1 MKKEFLIFKAFQKDW
16 RLLSLAA
23 IASFGF
29 VGLLHA
35 CDKTP
40 EVASADGI
48 DTLIPAGY
56 VIVPIEVQN
65 YEALDSLLGKFGV
78 GDLFHGDGHQGKLVA
93 RNIRILRAPK
103 NPSQFAVLAPES
115 EASSILANQGRF
127 FVALKPPSQSGTQ
140 IVKNGRDGK
149 STRRIHFDGD

>member
-16 RLLSLAA
+16 RLLSLASVL
-23 IASFGF
+23 SFGF
-29 VGLLHA
+29 VGILHA
-35 CDKTP
+35 CDKAP
-40 EVASADGI
+40 EALANDGI

-65 YEALDSLLGKFGV
+65 YESLDSLLGKFGV

-115 EASSILANQGRF
+115 EASSILSNQGRF
-127 FVALKPPSQSGTQ
+127 FVALKPPAQTGTQ
-140 IVKNGRDGK
+140 IVKANK
-149 STRRIHFDGD
+149 QTKRIHYDGD